1 MQVFSSHLLPKWLLS
16 SGSYRDWALK
26 MVKGNN
32 NSKTVANILSFF
44 LKNLLKQIKK

>member
-32 NSKTVANILSFF
+32 NSKQL
-44 LKNLLKQIKK
+44 QIYCPFS